1 MDNKEQIENLA
12 SPDVSEEEVEAV
24 LDDAQ
29 RKIMDEHFERFEE
42 EMEERRKPLKE
53 RFKGFFHSII
63 LPILYG
69 ILFAVLLTQVIFF
82 HANVPTGSMETTI
95 MTGDRILGS
104 RVAYW
109 FNDPDY
115 GDIIIFWSEEYNE
128 FMVKRVIGR
137 PGDLVEIRPEGV
149 FVNDRLISD
158 EYTQGVTRKLNS
170 GESSWLVPDESYFV
184 MGDNRETSADSRY
197 WVNAYV
203 PRKEI
208 YARYMFRYSL
218 GKNGWYLDW
227 NDKVDFWAEP

>member
-1 MDNKEQIENLA
+1 MDDKDQIENLA
-12 SPDVSEEEVEAV
+12 PSDVSEEEVDAV

-29 RKIMDEHFERFEE
+29 RKIMDERFERFWQEIEE
-42 EMEERRKPLKE
+42 EMNSPKE
-53 RFKGFFHSII
+53 KFREFFHSII

-69 ILFAVLLTQVIFF
+69 ILFALILTQVIFF

-115 GDIIIFWSEEYNE
+115 GDIIIFWSEEYGE

-137 PGDLVEIRPEGV
+137 PGDLVEIRSEGV
-149 FVNDRLISD
+149 FVNDKLISD
-158 EYTQGVTRKLNS
+158 EYTQGETRRLHA
-170 GESSWLVPDESYFV
+170 GESSWLVPEESYFV

-197 WVNAYV
+197 WVNTYV
-203 PRKEI
+203 PREEI

-227 NDKVDFWAEP
+227 NDKIEFWAEP